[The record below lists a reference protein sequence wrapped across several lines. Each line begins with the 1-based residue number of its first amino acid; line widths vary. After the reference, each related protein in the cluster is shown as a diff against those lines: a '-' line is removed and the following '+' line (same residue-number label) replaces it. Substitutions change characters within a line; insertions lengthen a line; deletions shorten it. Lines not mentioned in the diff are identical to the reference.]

1 MLFLG
6 VDWGERHHDLCLL
19 DQTAACSPPTGST
32 MGWPG

>member
-19 DQTAACSPPTGST
+19 DQDGSALAARGSA
-32 MGWPG
+32 MG